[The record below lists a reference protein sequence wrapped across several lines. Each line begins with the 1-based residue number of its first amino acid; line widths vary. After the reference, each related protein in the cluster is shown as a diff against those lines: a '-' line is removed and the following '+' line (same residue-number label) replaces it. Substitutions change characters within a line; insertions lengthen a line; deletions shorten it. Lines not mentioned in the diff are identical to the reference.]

1 MSQLS
6 EQPASG
12 ITKMEVENQN
22 QFSEE
27 SDENQNQLK
36 QKDEIEEK
44 LDEVEVLDAG
54 IDDEDG
60 EIVIE
65 QRGEIPETE
74 QEGDLGVGT
83 GDIGV
88 GEAESVTD
96 LDSDKR
102 IGPDTVSDD
111 DHEESTESQCDKEVD
126 LQKDSGDVEGVSVET
141 DGVDK
146 DVDKNN
152 ETDLD
157 GDDNEETGKKENIPE
172 IQPDPVSDE
181 ITIELKEESVKDEND
196 NDNRASPVDMNKS
209 DDLKIQGNGKPAVTK
224 PKPAVNSIKNSIAKF
239 EAPAK
244 KVNLFYLFIY
254 LLIYLL
260 KQP

>member
-1 MSQLS
+1 
-6 EQPASG
+6 
-12 ITKMEVENQN
+12 MEVENQN

-65 QRGEIPETE
+65 QRGKIPEAE

-83 GDIGV
+83 GDI

-102 IGPDTVSDD
+102 IEPDTVSDD
-111 DHEESTESQCDKEVD
+111 DHEESTESQSDKEVD
-126 LQKDSGDVEGVSVET
+126 LQKDSGDVEEVSKET

-146 DVDKNN
+146 DVDVNK

-157 GDDNEETGKKENIPE
+157 GDDNGETGNKENIPA
-172 IQPDPVSDE
+172 IQPDPVSDD

-196 NDNRASPVDMNKS
+196 NDNRASPVDMNQS
-209 DDLKIQGNGKPAVTK
+209 DDLKIQGNGKTAVTK

-239 EAPAK
+239 ESPAK
-244 KVNLFYLFIY
+244 KVNLFIYLFITY
-254 LLIYLL
+254 LFI
-260 KQP
+260 KTTIT

>member
-1 MSQLS
+1 
-6 EQPASG
+6 
-12 ITKMEVENQN
+12 MEVENQN

-44 LDEVEVLDAG
+44 LDEVEVLEAG

-74 QEGDLGVGT
+74 HEGDLGVGT

-88 GEAESVTD
+88 GEAEFVTD

-102 IGPDTVSDD
+102 IEPDTVSDD
-111 DHEESTESQCDKEVD
+111 DHEESAESQSDKDVD
-126 LQKDSGDVEGVSVET
+126 LQKDSGEVEEVSVET

-146 DVDKNN
+146 DVDK

-157 GDDNEETGKKENIPE
+157 GDDKIEGETGNKENIPE
-172 IQPDPVSDE
+172 IQPDPVSDD

-196 NDNRASPVDMNKS
+196 NDNRASPVEMNRS

-239 EAPAK
+239 ESPAK
-244 KVNLFYLFIY
+244 KVNLFINLFIY
-254 LLIYLL
+254 LFNH
-260 KQP
+260 